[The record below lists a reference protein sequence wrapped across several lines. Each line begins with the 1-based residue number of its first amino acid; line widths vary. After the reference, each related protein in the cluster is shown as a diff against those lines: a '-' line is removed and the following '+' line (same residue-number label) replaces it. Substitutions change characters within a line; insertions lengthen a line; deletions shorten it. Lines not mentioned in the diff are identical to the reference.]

1 MQAGTSQTR
10 QRRLIALVAMT
21 VLAHIAFTG
30 GRVALSLY
38 AIKLHA
44 SPLTVGLLVSL
55 LSVIPMLLS
64 VHLGRWTDRVG
75 IYKPAVLALTGEVVG
90 AVLPALHESL
100 AALCASSVVLG
111 TSFMLMHIAVNNATG
126 HESTPATRTQ
136 AFTRL
141 AIGFSLSSMLGPVIA
156 GFTIDHLGH
165 GATFAV
171 LVIFPLLP
179 LLVLL
184 WTRQQQPVHVR
195 SLPPPEGAHVMDLLR
210 NAPLRAVFIVSGLLN
225 MAWDMFTFMVPVQG
239 TQIGLSASSIGL
251 IMGSFGVATLIVRLA
266 MPLLTRRVSEWQT
279 LTFAMAVAAI
289 VYSLFP
295 LVTGL
300 SVLMLLAFALGL
312 GMGMAQ
318 PTVLSLIHRTAPPGR
333 TGEAIG
339 VRTTFLN
346 SSQVFMPIV
355 FGALSAATGMVPAFW
370 TLALIL
376 SAGSFYSRRRNVKI
390 SS

>member
-1 MQAGTSQTR
+1 MQAGISQTR

-100 AALCASSVVLG
+100 AALCVSSVVLG
-111 TSFMLMHIAVNNATG
+111 TSFMVMHIAVNNATG
-126 HESTPATRTQ
+126 HESTAATRTQ

-165 GATFAV
+165 AATFAV
-171 LVIFPLLP
+171 LAAFPLVP

-184 WTRQQQPVHVR
+184 WTRKQQPVHVR
-195 SLPPPEGAHVMDLLR
+195 SLPPPEGSHVMDLLR

-239 TQIGLSASSIGL
+239 THIGLSASSIGL

-279 LTFAMAVAAI
+279 LTFALAVTAI

-295 LVTGL
+295 LFTGL